1 MTSPPTR
8 ACLSSFAPFRPSSR
22 TPTPWLTVLYTCS
35 LLFRAA
41 SSRSTLKRWSGHLA
55 EQPRFAFLGKD
66 RNTPQLDVGALHKM
80 ASQCLEEDPRFRK
93 QAKMAYKLALR
104 HELMWSLGEIGDDRP
119 RALGFLPA
127 TARISIDI
135 RRGGGQPAG
144 DTSHPRAK
152 PNKAADGRLSIFNLN
167 EQGIDLDAVMVSL
180 ISENDPHFISVALHL
195 TRRNRRYTRL
205 RASESF

>member
-1 MTSPPTR
+1 M
-8 ACLSSFAPFRPSSR
+8 
-22 TPTPWLTVLYTCS
+22 
-35 LLFRAA
+35 
-41 SSRSTLKRWSGHLA
+41 
-55 EQPRFAFLGKD
+55 
-66 RNTPQLDVGALHKM
+66 GALHKM

-144 DTSHPRAK
+144 DTTHPRAK
-152 PNKAADGRLSIFNLN
+152 PNKAAEGRLSIFNLN

-180 ISENDPHFISVALHL
+180 ISENDPHFISAALHL

-205 RASESF
+205 